1 VPKLLDSSPVRRRAA
16 LALVLCAAS
25 AGALPNSAE
34 QAPGAAALA
43 SLSVP
48 LPSTPEGLDRELAA
62 IDRDER
68 ALRKRLDEMAT
79 QSERLRVRTIVRG
92 RAYVRAARAG
102 LLPVGGGFDAL
113 VEHASKLERMQRALQ
128 RDLDK
133 MHEFTRAR
141 VAIGGQLRAL
151 EVRRGP
157 LQVQA
162 QAMTEARTALM
173 SAQDRRLAFER
184 AFEPGDSARTAVYG
198 SGIGPTDPGELLDGF
213 ASLKGR
219 LPFPLSGRSEVQTA
233 RRADGLGLEMRA
245 PRGTPV
251 RAVAG
256 GRIAFADLY
265 ADYGK
270 TLIVDHGQQ
279 HYTVSAHLDEFSVS
293 VGDDVALGTR
303 IGSVGQGGV
312 LYFEIR
318 IGSENVD
325 PAEWFGL

>member
-1 VPKLLDSSPVRRRAA
+1 VKRRIS

-25 AGALPNSAE
+25 AAALPNSEDEDA
-34 QAPGAAALA
+34 QHAALA
-43 SLSVP
+43 AVAATP
-48 LPSTPEGLDRELAA
+48 LPSTAEGVDRELAA
-62 IDRDER
+62 IERDER
-68 ALRKRLDEMAT
+68 ALRKRLDTAA
-79 QSERLRVRTIVRG
+79 SESELLRGRTIVRG

-102 LLPVGGGFDAL
+102 LLPVGAGFQAL
-113 VEHASKLERMQRALQ
+113 VEHASRLERMQRALK
-128 RDLDK
+128 RDLD
-133 MHEFTRAR
+133 RAQHLAR
-141 VAIGGQLRAL
+141 QRIEVGAQLRAL

-162 QAMTEARTALM
+162 QAMAEARTALM
-173 SAQDRRLAFER
+173 STQDRRLAFER
-184 AFEPGDSARTAVYG
+184 AFEDADSTGHTAIYG
-198 SGIGPTDPGELLDGF
+198 SGIGPDPGELVDGF

-251 RAVAG
+251 RAVHA

-270 TLIVDHGQQ
+270 TIIVDHGQQ
-279 HYTVSAHLDEFSVS
+279 HYTVSANLEEFSVR
-293 VGDDVALGTR
+293 VGDDVAAGTR
-303 IGSVGQGGV
+303 IGSVGDRGSGGV

-325 PAEWFGL
+325 PAPWFGI

>member
-1 VPKLLDSSPVRRRAA
+1 MKRRVS
-16 LALVLCAAS
+16 LALLLCAAS
-25 AGALPNSAE
+25 AAALPNSADDAE
-34 QAPGAAALA
+34 RATLAAVAAA
-43 SLSVP
+43 P
-48 LPSTPEGLDRELAA
+48 LPSTPEGIDRELAA

-68 ALRKRLDEMAT
+68 ALRKGLDAAAAE
-79 QSERLRVRTIVRG
+79 SEALRGRTIVRG

-102 LLPVGGGFDAL
+102 LLPVGAGFQAL
-113 VEHASKLERMQRALQ
+113 VEHASRLERMQRALK
-128 RDLDK
+128 RDLD
-133 MHEFTRAR
+133 RAQQLAR
-141 VAIGGQLRAL
+141 QRIHIGTQLRAL

-162 QAMTEARTALM
+162 QAMAEARTALM

-184 AFEPGDSARTAVYG
+184 AFEAGESAGHTAIYG
-198 SGIGPTDPGELLDGF
+198 SGIGPADPSELVDGF
-213 ASLKGR
+213 AALKGR

-251 RAVAG
+251 RAVHA

-270 TLIVDHGQQ
+270 TIIVDHGQQ
-279 HYTVSAHLDEFSVS
+279 HYSVSANLEEFSVR
-293 VGDDVALGTR
+293 VGDDVAAGTR
-303 IGSVGQGGV
+303 IGSVGDRGAGGV

-325 PAEWFGL
+325 PAPWFGI

>member
-1 VPKLLDSSPVRRRAA
+1 VKRRVSFALLC
-16 LALVLCAAS
+16 CAAS
-25 AGALPNSAE
+25 AAALPNSADGDAE
-34 QAPGAAALA
+34 RDTLAAVAAA
-43 SLSVP
+43 P
-48 LPSTPEGLDRELAA
+48 LPSTPEGIDRELAA
-62 IDRDER
+62 IERDER
-68 ALRKRLDEMAT
+68 ALRKRLDAAAT
-79 QSERLRVRTIVRG
+79 ESELVRGRTIVRG

-102 LLPVGGGFDAL
+102 LLPVGAGFQAL
-113 VEHASKLERMQRALQ
+113 VEHASKLERLQRALK
-128 RDLDK
+128 RDLDRTQ
-133 MHEFTRAR
+133 ELAR
-141 VAIGGQLRAL
+141 QRIAIGGQLRAL
-151 EVRRGP
+151 EVRRAP

-184 AFEPGDSARTAVYG
+184 AFEDGDASEHTAIYG
-198 SGIGPTDPGELLDGF
+198 SGIGPADPAELLDGF

-251 RAVAG
+251 RAVHA

-270 TLIVDHGQQ
+270 TIIVDHGQQ
-279 HYTVSAHLDEFSVS
+279 HYSVSANLEEFSVR
-293 VGDDVALGTR
+293 VGDDVAAGTR
-303 IGSVGQGGV
+303 IGSVAARGAGGV

-325 PAEWFGL
+325 PAPWFGI